1 MPDYDVAQLHAD
13 TVAFYR
19 LTLELHRKDPT
30 AANTVQ
36 AEEEQLRIVQ
46 ETPDAEALYRRFM
59 EGGLAL
65 LVNRAMA
72 ADEALREAANQDATA
87 NTVLAELHR
96 QKAEALLKVTS
107 YQELMQVAEEWDTKV
122 GTERV
127 RTGRLDSIVNQILPA
142 LLSAEASPN
151 PSMAQGPLAT
161 IKAHTEEL
169 RRDYNLTLAELLE
182 LPRIKARIFYAPEQR
197 RELVAIHAKHYAGK
211 GESQ

>member
-1 MPDYDVAQLHAD
+1 MPEYDASQLHID
-13 TVAFYR
+13 TVLYYR

-30 AANTVQ
+30 ATHTVP

-46 ETPDAEALYRRFM
+46 ETPDAEELNRKFM

-72 ADEALREAANQDATA
+72 ADEALREAANQEAIA
-87 NTVLAELHR
+87 NPELAELHR

-107 YQELMQVAEEWDTKV
+107 YQELMQVAEEWDAKA
-122 GTERV
+122 GAERV
-127 RTGRLDSIVNQILPA
+127 RCGRLDSIVNELLPA

-151 PSMAQGPLAT
+151 PGMAQGPLAT

-169 RRDYNLTLAELLE
+169 RRDYHLSLGELLE
-182 LPRIKARIFYAPEQR
+182 LPRIKKCVFYSPEQR
-197 RELVAIHAKHYAGK
+197 RELVAIHTKHFAGK
-211 GESQ
+211 EGSQ